1 MIVEILGNMAVGM
14 AAGIIRGT
22 VGYMKA
28 SQTAQEKFDLSK
40 YAVTGILYGIIG
52 GGCALLGVQLD
63 IGVSIA
69 MTMGI
74 GVFIQE
80 LAKTFAAT
88 NFYKELAKKVGAL
101 TE

>member
-1 MIVEILGNMAVGM
+1 MIEILANVGIGIL
-14 AAGIIRGT
+14 AGIVRGG
-22 VGYMKA
+22 VGFVKN
-28 SQTAQEKFDLSK
+28 SQTAQEKFDISK
-40 YAVTGILYGIIG
+40 YLVTLGLYGIIG

-80 LAKTFAAT
+80 LAKTFAT
-88 NFYKELAKKVGAL
+88 TGLYKALAAKVGSL
-101 TE
+101 TA